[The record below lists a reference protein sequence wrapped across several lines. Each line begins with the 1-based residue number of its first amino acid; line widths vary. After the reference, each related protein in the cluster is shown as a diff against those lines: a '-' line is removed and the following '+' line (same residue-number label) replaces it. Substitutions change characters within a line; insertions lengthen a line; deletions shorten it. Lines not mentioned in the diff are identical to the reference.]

1 MFETFELA
9 PPDSILG
16 LNEAFRKDSNP
27 QKINLSVGVYQD
39 ESGRTPILQ
48 SVKAAERRLLD
59 EEQSKSYLS
68 IDGLASYDRLVQEL
82 LFGPSHE
89 LIASRRA
96 VTLQAPGGTGALRV
110 AADLL
115 KRKLPTARVW
125 CSQPTWAN
133 HHSIFQAAD
142 RQVGTYAYLD
152 PAGTGLDFAALKQSL
167 ESMSPGD
174 AVVLHGCC
182 HNPTGIDPS
191 LEQWREIAALL
202 AQRRLLPIVDLA
214 YQGLGEGLET
224 DVAGL
229 RAICREVHEVLVCSS
244 YSKNFGL
251 YSERVGALTIVAGS
265 HQAAEA
271 ALSHA
276 KICVRTNYS
285 NPPQHGAAIVATIL
299 GDAALRKLWEG
310 ELAEMRERIHT
321 VRHQFVAKMK
331 VAAPQ
336 HDFSFIE
343 RQKGMF
349 SFTRL
354 TPLQVDQ
361 LRTEYAIYVVS
372 AGGRMNVA
380 GLTSGNLSRVCD
392 AIAAVL

>member
-16 LNEAFRKDSNP
+16 LNEAFRKDPNP
-27 QKINLSVGVYQD
+27 HKINLSVGVYQD
-39 ESGRTPILQ
+39 ANGRTPILQ
-48 SVKAAERRLLD
+48 SVKAAERRMLE

-82 LFGPSHE
+82 LLGPSHE
-89 LIASRRA
+89 LLVSRRA
-96 VTLQAPGGTGALRV
+96 VTLQAPGGTGALRI

-115 KRKLPTARVW
+115 KRKLPAAHVW

-152 PAGTGLDFAALKQSL
+152 RSGTGLDFAALKQSL
-167 ESMSPGD
+167 ESMAPGD

-182 HNPTGIDPS
+182 HNPTGVDPT
-191 LEQWREIAALL
+191 LEQWCEIAELL
-202 AQRRLLPIVDLA
+202 AKRNLLPIVDLA
-214 YQGLGEGLET
+214 YQGLGDGLEP

-229 RAICREVHEVLVCSS
+229 REICRAVREVLVCSS

-251 YSERVGALTIVAGS
+251 YSERVGALTILAGS
-265 HQAAEA
+265 QSAAEA

-299 GDAALRKLWEG
+299 GDAALRRMWES
-310 ELAEMRERIHT
+310 ELTEMRARIHA
-321 VRHQFVAKMK
+321 VRQQFVAGMK
-331 VAAPQ
+331 AAAPQ

-361 LRTEYAIYVVS
+361 LRTEHAIYIVS
-372 AGGRMNVA
+372 AGGRINVA
-380 GLTSGNLSRVCD
+380 GLTSTNLPHVCQ